1 MRDGRHPKHERDST
15 LAEKITATATVATAV
30 AAAKTAVETTKAR
43 QEMEAMNRAVQ
54 LATDKQERIQ
64 LAMASEQAENNFRNT
79 VLATLP
85 LLKTE
90 KDRVQFLTD
99 QFVPKLKNTEGDII
113 LFPLQWLIF
122 SEKINNTIETY
133 LESKAG
139 KELKNILADGKKL
152 AARQVSYAERKEEL
166 EETQES
172 LKRQTNNLFG
182 VIGFMKMGLLWAAL
196 FLTVYLILK
205 TTGI

>member
-1 MRDGRHPKHERDST
+1 M
-15 LAEKITATATVATAV
+15 
-30 AAAKTAVETTKAR
+30 
-43 QEMEAMNRAVQ
+43 
-54 LATDKQERIQ
+54 ATDKQERIQ